1 MPDESPSGCLGMILG
16 LLGIR
21 PTSARL
27 AVPKELPFRRRDDFL
42 SPAERSLFGVLCHVL
57 GSNAVI
63 CPKVRVADLIFV
75 VDRRSNQG
83 HANKIDRKHVDFVI
97 CTTDTVTP
105 RVIIELDD
113 SSHSRADRA
122 ERDEFV
128 DAAFQAAGLPVVRIP
143 ARHQYQPAEIAA
155 LILPH
160 CTDQKAA
167 EPQPPA
173 PMFSSAVHCPNCGN
187 VMVLRTAGQGA
198 RAGERFYGCKSY
210 PKCRTI
216 LPCAE

>member
-1 MPDESPSGCLGMILG
+1 MPDESLSGCLGMILG

-21 PTSARL
+21 PTSAGL

-42 SPAERSLFGVLCHVL
+42 SPAERSLFGVLCQVM
-57 GSNAVI
+57 GSTAVI

-105 RVIIELDD
+105 RVVIELDD
-113 SSHSRADRA
+113 SSHFRADRA

-143 ARHQYQPAEIAA
+143 ARYQYQPAEIAA
-155 LILPH
+155 LVLPH
-160 CTDQKAA
+160 FSDLNVA
-167 EPQPPA
+167 ETRSPDPLS
-173 PMFSSAVHCPNCGN
+173 SSAVRCPKCGN
-187 VMVLRTAGQGA
+187 EMVLRTAGQGA
-198 RAGERFYGCKSY
+198 RVGQKFYGCKSY

-216 LPCAE
+216 LPCVE